1 MQQKTVLPIC
11 YLSDLSIEH
20 HRFPLV
26 PQLLQHTTSIG
37 IRKASNARLPTKHT
51 SRCRHM
57 IVLSIAA
64 WAKIYFL
71 GKFCT
76 THARSQRNVKSASN
90 PYFPQ
95 RGCCGDRN
103 DSIVKH
109 PERQG
114 LVDSGGSLIAVFPRA
129 RKQSYSS
136 STAMTIHQHHCQYLQ
151 QQ

>member
-64 WAKIYFL
+64 WAKIYL
-71 GKFCT
+71 SRKILYNTCEVSEK
-76 THARSQRNVKSASN
+76 REVRVKS
-90 PYFPQ
+90 
-95 RGCCGDRN
+95 
-103 DSIVKH
+103 
-109 PERQG
+109 
-114 LVDSGGSLIAVFPRA
+114 VFPAERML
-129 RKQSYSS
+129 RR
-136 STAMTIHQHHCQYLQ
+136 
-151 QQ
+151 